1 MMEPTGDAVKNAG
14 PTWSKARFSA
24 LERQKNMLFSSKK
37 TPVSN
42 ERTSRCVD
50 TQSNC
55 LFTTTQSS
63 DMLIEARMTSRP
75 IAIPLALLSI
85 ALGLA
90 ACGDEQLTR
99 VLSCIEVDPPMIDF
113 GEGIVDQENVSILTV
128 KNCGEG
134 NLEITSMTI
143 MHEGAEVF
151 APGEYPKLIGPI
163 TKKEVP
169 VLFVPRLAHEMY
181 RGTLVIASN
190 DPAKPE
196 VSVPLSGV
204 GGVREIEVFPE
215 SIDFGTVNEG
225 SAPRRPIEIR
235 NIGKDPLAI
244 SEVKIETTSID
255 MRLALGT
262 FEQAVVLP
270 GTSTIVEVEYSP
282 VDLGSDSAVVVIRSN
297 DEDEEFVRVPVTGNA
312 NLRPIAVAWG
322 CDKPLAPGAAGCDG
336 MEKVRSITAGFRR
349 LIGLEGRDSYD
360 PEGGSI
366 MEYRWSVVTRPA
378 ESRAAVFHSTTDR
391 TVHKYAT
398 GDIEIDRVGSYDL
411 LLTVR
416 DERGLESSATATTAH
431 VKVDPRDLEISLRW
445 DLATDVDLHVVQ
457 PGGAIGD
464 YGSGTATSTGG
475 DCSAF
480 NRRPNWG
487 DLSIRSDDPSL
498 DKDDVSGRG
507 PEIVSLD
514 SPFDGGEYRAYA
526 HYCDSRMRMIST
538 GVVFEVYVRGVL
550 AGTIPE
556 TGSYSLASGE
566 AWQGARIIWNAQGP
580 SVTILDDTMSTPV
593 MMPELCLSR

>member
-1 MMEPTGDAVKNAG
+1 
-14 PTWSKARFSA
+14 
-24 LERQKNMLFSSKK
+24 
-37 TPVSN
+37 
-42 ERTSRCVD
+42 
-50 TQSNC
+50 
-55 LFTTTQSS
+55 
-63 DMLIEARMTSRP
+63 MLIEARMTSRP
-75 IAIPLALLSI
+75 IALPLTLALSI

-90 ACGDEQLTR
+90 ACSDDQLTK
-99 VLSCIEVDPPMIDF
+99 VLSCIDVDPDAIDF

-134 NLEITSMTI
+134 NLEIFSMTI

-151 APGEYPKLIGPI
+151 APGAFPQFIGA
-163 TKKEVP
+163 TTHKEVP
-169 VLFVPRLAHEMY
+169 VIFVPRLAHEMY

-196 VSVPLSGV
+196 LLVPLSGV

-235 NIGKDPLAI
+235 NIGKDPLVV
-244 SEVKIETTSID
+244 SSVVFTSTSID

-262 FEQAVVLP
+262 FTEGVVLP

-282 VDLGSDSAVVVIRSN
+282 LDLGSDSGVVTIASN
-297 DEDEEFVRVPVTGNA
+297 DEDEPRVEVPVTGNA

-336 MEKVRSITAGFRR
+336 MEKVHAITAGFRR
-349 LIGLEGRDSYD
+349 LIGLDGRESYD
-360 PEGGSI
+360 PEGGPI
-366 MEYRWSVVTRPA
+366 LEYKWSVVTRPA

-416 DERGLESSATATTAH
+416 DERGLESSATASVAH

-464 YGSGTATSTGG
+464 YGNGASTSTGS

-514 SPFDGGEYRAYA
+514 SPIDGGEYRAYA

-538 GVVFEVYVRGVL
+538 GVVFEIYVKGMLV
-550 AGTIPE
+550 GTVPE

-566 AWQGARIIWNAQGP
+566 AWQGARIMWHAQGP
-580 SVTILDDTMSTPV
+580 SVTIIDDSMTTPV